1 MDSFSV
7 NKSYVINFTIK
18 TFLVADN
25 LYLIN
30 HVNIYLS
37 LRITSIWGGNQTEAI
52 SLFLVV
58 FE

>member
-1 MDSFSV
+1 MLTNLD
-7 NKSYVINFTIK
+7 YVINFTIK

-30 HVNIYLS
+30 HVNIYISLYLS
-37 LRITSIWGGNQTEAI
+37 SISGGNQTEAI